1 MTQPELRMMHHGR
14 FTTLVIAS
22 AASLLLAG
30 CATRGALQKAM
41 AEQRTAIGTERTE
54 RVAADSATQQDIASL
69 RTDQQSLRTELQSL
83 RTDLQSLKTEFGAK
97 IAMVEQGMQ
106 FALPVNFDFDQ
117 SIVRDRDRA
126 ALSRF
131 AQVTQRY
138 YQGSLITVEGFADP
152 AGKAQYNLELSRH
165 RADAVKSYLVSQ
177 GIPDQLVKTVG
188 YGKTRLVVPGAWGDR
203 NGAESNRRVVFV
215 VESKGQAAL
224 ALLQPDESR

>member
-1 MTQPELRMMHHGR
+1 MTQPELHMMHHGR
-14 FTTLVIAS
+14 FTTSVIAS

-41 AEQRTAIGTERTE
+41 AEQRTAIGAERTD

-69 RTDQQSLRTELQSL
+69 RNDQQSLRNELQSL
-83 RTDLQSLKTEFGAK
+83 RTDLQGLKTEFGAK

-117 SIVRDRDRA
+117 SMVRDRDRA
-126 ALSRF
+126 ALGRF

-152 AGKAQYNLELSRH
+152 AGGAQYNLELSRR
-165 RADAVKSYLVSQ
+165 RAEAVKSYLVAQ
-177 GIPDQLVKTVG
+177 GVPDQFVKTVG
-188 YGKTRLVVPGAWGDR
+188 YGKTRLVVPGASRDR
-203 NGAESNRRVVFV
+203 TGAESNRRVVFV
-215 VESKGQAAL
+215 VESKGQVPVPVAL
-224 ALLQPDESR
+224 MDK